1 MSKSLYEQHCQ
12 PCIIGTRAMLP
23 EDSNK
28 MLASV
33 PRWKKVSVDGMEN
46 IRREFYFKSFKEAA
60 DFAHKIARIAD
71 REDHHPTLL
80 IEVDKVVVT
89 WWTHKANG
97 LHLNDFIMAAKTD
110 VIASTVATL

>member
-12 PCIIGTRAMLP
+12 PCTIGTRAMLP
-23 EDSNK
+23 EDVND

-33 PRWKKVSVDGMEN
+33 PRWKKVSVDGMDN
-46 IRREFYFKSFKEAA
+46 IRREFYFKGFKEAA
-60 DFAHKIARIAD
+60 DFAHKIARISE

-110 VIASTVATL
+110 LIASSGPIK